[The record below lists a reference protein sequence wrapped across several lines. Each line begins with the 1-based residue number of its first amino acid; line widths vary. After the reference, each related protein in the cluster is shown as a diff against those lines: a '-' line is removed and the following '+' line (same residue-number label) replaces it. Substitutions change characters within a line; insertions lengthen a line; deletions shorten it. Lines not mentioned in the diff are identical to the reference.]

1 MRKRFSLAHLKFT
14 EKFCHSSFIASLAN
28 KKKSQRHSVILADLS
43 ATSASIFVL
52 IRLASL
58 IKGLFLLCI

>member
-28 KKKSQRHSVILADLS
+28 KKNLSDILS
-43 ATSASIFVL
+43 Y
-52 IRLASL
+52 
-58 IKGLFLLCI
+58 